1 MPKCLKLPATSIFRG
16 SSDMVGFTPAFEK
29 LVEHFRLL
37 PGVGY
42 KSAVRMAFNVLEMPE
57 EKAKDFAQA
66 ILDAREKIG
75 RCRICQ
81 DICES
86 EVCSICSD
94 PQRDRSTVC
103 VVESSKDVLA
113 IEKINDYKGL
123 FHVLGGLL
131 NPMDGIGPEELS
143 VKELLERFASDEIKE
158 IIVATNPSIEG
169 EATAMYLSRLIKPFG
184 IKTTR
189 LAYGLPAGGELEYA
203 DELTLFKALEGR
215 REIE

>member
-1 MPKCLKLPATSIFRG
+1 MI
-16 SSDMVGFTPAFEK
+16 GFTPALER
-29 LVEHFRLL
+29 LIEHFRLL
-37 PGVGY
+37 PGIGY
-42 KSAVRMAFNVLEMPE
+42 KSAVRMAFHILDMPE
-57 EKAKDFAQA
+57 DKAKTFAEA

-75 RCRICQ
+75 HCKICQ
-81 DICES
+81 DIS
-86 EVCSICSD
+86 ETDVCALCSD
-94 PQRDRSTVC
+94 PGRDKSIIC

-123 FHVLGGLL
+123 FHVLGGLID
-131 NPMDGIGPEELS
+131 PMEGIGPDELK
-143 VKELLERFASDEIKE
+143 VKELLARLGDETVKE

-169 EATAMYLSRLIKPFG
+169 EATAMYLSRILKPFG

-215 REIE
+215 REI

>member
-1 MPKCLKLPATSIFRG
+1 
-16 SSDMVGFTPAFEK
+16 MVGFTPALEN
-29 LVEHFRLL
+29 LIEHFRLL

-42 KSAVRMAFNVLEMPE
+42 KSAVRMAFNILEMPE
-57 EKAKDFAQA
+57 DKAKSFAEA
-66 ILDAREKIG
+66 ILQSKEKIQK
-75 RCRICQ
+75 CKICQ
-81 DICES
+81 DIS
-86 EVCSICSD
+86 ETDVCALCSD
-94 PQRDRSTVC
+94 PTRDRSVIC

-113 IEKINDYKGL
+113 IEKINDYRGL
-123 FHVLGGLL
+123 FHVLGGLI
-131 NPMDGIGPEELS
+131 NPIEGIGPDDIS
-143 VKELLERFASDEIKE
+143 IKELVARLGDKDLSE

-215 REIE
+215 REI